1 MAGTLDPNDVA
12 LGTDIGGTFTDI
24 LVLDLRHGRI
34 LSSAKVPSTPQD
46 PSDAAIA
53 GVDRLNERTPWRAG
67 AVFHG
72 TTVGTNALIQGRAAL
87 TALVTAE
94 GFRDVL
100 ALRRQGL
107 STEFHAGRF
116 VDGRDVGGYP
126 IKSPVIDLIEIGAG
140 GGGWGTPEA
149 AANVTNASDAK
160 EGEA

>member
-53 GVDRLNERTPWRAG
+53 GVDRLTERTPWRAG

-87 TALVTAE
+87 TTE

-107 STEFHAGRF
+107 STEFHAGRL

-149 AANVTNASDAK
+149 AANVTNASGAK
-160 EGEA
+160 EEEA